1 MNLSKSVQVAEHDCY
16 IEINMINFI
25 NWVLLPRVNK
35 TMQSIILLLGGI
47 FWILTYVFIISKGY
61 KDKTYGMPLLALCA
75 NISWEFIFSFLLP
88 HSPPQLY
95 VNYLWFVLDVIIVFQ
110 FFKYH
115 KNEFPNLSS
124 LTLCIV
130 FGISVASAFGII
142 LSGGIFLGDVDGVY
156 TAFGQNL
163 LMSVLFVVMF
173 FKRGNTLRGQ
183 SIFIAIFKMVGTGL
197 TSIHFYLFEPV
208 SQSSFVLPL
217 LFISIFF
224 FDFFYTVLI
233 VEQYKKNNKS
243 LFAV

>member
-1 MNLSKSVQVAEHDCY
+1 
-16 IEINMINFI
+16 
-25 NWVLLPRVNK
+25 
-35 TMQSIILLLGGI
+35 MQSIILVLGGI
-47 FWILTYVFIISKGY
+47 FWILTYIFIISKGY

-95 VNYLWFVLDVIIVFQ
+95 INYLWFVLDVIIVFQ
-110 FFKYH
+110 FFKYY

-130 FGISVASAFGII
+130 FGMSVATALSII

-156 TAFGQNL
+156 AAFGQNL

-183 SIFIAIFKMVGTGL
+183 SIFIAIFKMAGTGL

-208 SQSSFVLPL
+208 SQSLFVLPL

-224 FDFFYTVLI
+224 FDLFYTVLI
-233 VEQYKKNNKS
+233 VAQYKKNNKS
-243 LFAV
+243 LFAA